1 MRISDLSS
9 DVCYSDLLGFL
20 RRDQRSVVQR
30 RAIDQ
35 PALFEHFDHCF
46 QVDQFADDAFRICEC
61 LAGLHLTETEAQ
73 GLADSLRDLRAFLS
87 GYIKQV
93 FVVVHAGSSSVTVD
107 GTGATASPRRSRRS
121 EEHTSELQ
129 SLMRISYAVFC

>member
-1 MRISDLSS
+1 MMSVLLLCSVSNYPIRLVFFFFFKQKTAYELRISDWSS
-9 DVCYSDLLGFL
+9 DVCSSDL
-20 RRDQRSVVQR
+20 
-30 RAIDQ
+30 
-35 PALFEHFDHCF
+35 HCF

-107 GTGATASPRRSRRS
+107 GTGATASPRRSR
-121 EEHTSELQ
+121 
-129 SLMRISYAVFC
+129 